1 MKTFNLSPSIGHTLP
16 NDAMPDVQRTRAST
30 DSPRDAPRSRREV
43 PSALQGLS
51 HFRGRATHAPL
62 DSMAAAGVSLPPGQ
76 PNRAPRLM
84 RLNARISEHSGDA
97 RPQTVHPGS
106 CGPTPSAPAA
116 SAEPRRKNTGT
127 GALSGLSCLAAPWKA
142 LGFGRK
148 PKAEAS
154 VPAAPENLSDW
165 TCIGRKPAGTAAG
178 ALYVDTHGQKWL
190 VKGYGHD
197 DQAKSEVL
205 ASHLLRAAG
214 APAADLK
221 LVNLGQSHKGG
232 LGVASRWMDDAQPFN
247 ARNPAH
253 IKNMQQ
259 SFAAHAWLANWDSVG
274 LTHDNVLIHNGQA
287 VHIDPGG
294 ALEFRA
300 MGGRKG
306 DAFGNKVGELASM
319 RDPNMN
325 PASATVYGGMSPQ
338 DIASSAKPVLKLS
351 SPAIR
356 RLVERHGPGDPK
368 QREALAAK
376 LIKRQGDILAWCASA
391 ERPIR
396 DTKPSLQ
403 GLAKKFPA
411 KKIKPGD
418 KHTPKIAGFLELGTP
433 GQRIQVPILPRE
445 RARHD
450 TQAYAAQSVAGMA
463 KLTPAQR
470 EAVYS
475 YAHLGYSSINASLR
489 AGKPSDT
496 AKHLDAAIRKAGGE
510 IPAGTLLS
518 RKIAVSGAAKEQL
531 LNATGKILQ
540 EPAIM
545 STSTNPDMYTGNV
558 HLKLTVGEGVKG
570 LFVGWGSE
578 PGNGSISRMPGESEL
593 VLPAN
598 TRLYVQK
605 VTTAPSTRG
614 RGDADGFGSESDL
627 THIVHAVILPAH

>member
-1 MKTFNLSPSIGHTLP
+1 MTTFRLSASIERTLP
-16 NDAMPDVQRTRAST
+16 NDAMPDVRRAPPA
-30 DSPRDAPRSRREV
+30 SPNSRPDAPRGRREV

-51 HFRGRATHAPL
+51 HFKGRAAQAPL
-62 DSMAAAGVSLPPGQ
+62 GAMGP
-76 PNRAPRLM
+76 
-84 RLNARISEHSGDA
+84 GDA
-97 RPQTVHPGS
+97 RPRTTRPG
-106 CGPTPSAPAA
+106 GVTPPPSSPPA
-116 SAEPRRKNTGT
+116 SAEPRRKNAGT

-154 VPAAPENLSDW
+154 APAAPENLSDW
-165 TCIGRKPAGTAAG
+165 NCVGRKPGGTAAG
-178 ALYVDTHGQKWL
+178 ALYVDTQGQKWL

-247 ARNPAH
+247 ARDPAH
-253 IKNMQQ
+253 IKSMQQ
-259 SFAAHAWLANWDSVG
+259 GFAAHAWLANWDSVG

-294 ALEFRA
+294 ALEYRA

-319 RDPNMN
+319 RDPNLN
-325 PASATVYGGMSPQ
+325 PASADVYGGMSPQ
-338 DIASSAKPVLKLS
+338 DIADSAKPVLKLS
-351 SPAIR
+351 NSAIR
-356 RLVERHGPGDPK
+356 QLVGRHGPGDPK

-376 LIKRQGDILAWCASA
+376 LIKRQSDIRAWCADA
-391 ERPIR
+391 RRPVR
-396 DTKPSLQ
+396 ATKPSLRDL
-403 GLAKKFPA
+403 GKKFPA
-411 KKIKPGD
+411 KKINPGA
-418 KHTPKIAGFLELGTP
+418 KYTPRVAGFLELGRP
-433 GQRIQVPILPRE
+433 GQGIQVPILPRE

-450 TQAYAAQSVAGMA
+450 TQAYGAQAVAGMA
-463 KLTPAQR
+463 KLTAAQR

-475 YAHLGYSSINASLR
+475 YAHFGYSPINSSLR
-489 AGKPSDT
+489 GGKPSDT
-496 AKHLDAAIRKAGGE
+496 AKHLDVAIRKAGGE
-510 IPAGTLLS
+510 IPVGTLLS
-518 RKIAVSGAAKEQL
+518 RKIAVSGAAKDQL
-531 LNATGKILQ
+531 LNATGKVLQ

-545 STSTNPDMYTGNV
+545 STSTSPDMYTGNV

-578 PGNGSISRMPGESEL
+578 PDNGSISRMPGESEL
-593 VLPAN
+593 ILPAN

-605 VTTAPSTRG
+605 VTTAPPTRG

-627 THIVHAVILPAH
+627 THIVHAVILPTH

>member
-1 MKTFNLSPSIGHTLP
+1 MKPSRFSPSLERTLP
-16 NDAMPDVQRTRAST
+16 NDAIPDFQRAPAS
-30 DSPRDAPRSRREV
+30 PAPRRDAPRSRREV
-43 PSALQGLS
+43 PGALQGLS
-51 HFRGRATHAPL
+51 NFSGPAG
-62 DSMAAAGVSLPPGQ
+62 AASPQGQ

-84 RLNARISEHSGDA
+84 RLNAHIPEHAGDA
-97 RPQTVHPGS
+97 RPRTVRPG
-106 CGPTPSAPAA
+106 GSAPAPSSPPV
-116 SAEPRRKNTGT
+116 SAEPRRKNAGT
-127 GALSGLSCLAAPWKA
+127 RALSGLSCLAAPWKA

-154 VPAAPENLSDW
+154 APAVPENLSDW
-165 TCIGRKPAGTAAG
+165 TCVGRKPGGTAAG

-190 VKGYGHD
+190 VKGYGNE

-232 LGVASRWMDDAQPFN
+232 LGVASRWMDDAQPFDV
-247 ARNPAH
+247 RNPAH
-253 IKNMQQ
+253 VKNMQQ
-259 SFAAHAWLANWDSVG
+259 GFVAHAWLANWDSVG

-306 DAFGNKVGELASM
+306 EAFGNKVGELASM
-319 RDPNMN
+319 RDPRMN
-325 PASATVYGGMSPQ
+325 PTSAAVYGGMSPQ
-338 DIASSAKPVLKLS
+338 DIADSAKPVLKLS
-351 SPAIR
+351 GSTIR

-368 QREALAAK
+368 QREALATK
-376 LIKRQGDILAWCASA
+376 LVKRQRDILAWCASA
-391 ERPIR
+391 KRPAR
-396 DTKPSLQ
+396 DTRPSLQ
-403 GLAKKFPA
+403 GLDKKFPA

-418 KHTPKIAGFLELGTP
+418 NHVPKVAGFLALGTP
-433 GQRIQVPILPRE
+433 GQGIQVPLLPRE
-445 RARHD
+445 RARHH
-450 TQAYAAQSVAGMA
+450 TQAYAAQTVAGMA
-463 KLTPAQR
+463 RLTAAQR
-470 EAVYS
+470 DAVYS
-475 YAHLGYSSINASLR
+475 YAHLGYSSINNSLR

-496 AKHLDAAIRKAGGE
+496 ARDLDAAIRKAGGQ

-518 RKIAVSGAAKEQL
+518 RKIAVNGAAKDQL
-531 LNATGKILQ
+531 LNAAGKVLQ

-570 LFVGWGSE
+570 LFVGWGSA
-578 PGNGSISRMPGESEL
+578 PNDGSISRMPGESEL
-593 VLPAN
+593 ILPAN

-605 VTTAPSTRG
+605 VTTTPSTPG

-627 THIVHAVILPAH
+627 THIVHAVILPTH

>member
-1 MKTFNLSPSIGHTLP
+1 MKTSHPSPSIRHTLA
-16 NDAMPDVQRTRAST
+16 NDALPDSRRAAASS
-30 DSPRDAPRSRREV
+30 DSRRDAPRSRREV

-51 HFRGRATHAPL
+51 HFRGHAAQAPVG
-62 DSMAAAGVSLPPGQ
+62 SMGPAGASSPQGQ
-76 PNRAPRLM
+76 PDRAPRLA
-84 RLNARISEHSGDA
+84 RLNARIPEHSDDA
-97 RPQTVHPGS
+97 RPRTVRPGGS
-106 CGPTPSAPAA
+106 TPGPSAPPA
-116 SAEPRRKNTGT
+116 SAEARRKNAGT

-154 VPAAPENLSDW
+154 APAAPENLSDW
-165 TCIGRKPAGTAAG
+165 TCIGRKPGGTAAG
-178 ALYVDTHGQKWL
+178 ALYVDTDGQKWL

-197 DQAKSEVL
+197 EQARSEVL

-232 LGVASRWMDDAQPFN
+232 LGVASRWLDDAQPFN

-253 IKNMQQ
+253 VKNMQQ
-259 SFAAHAWLANWDSVG
+259 GFAAHAWLANWDSVG

-325 PASATVYGGMSPQ
+325 PASAAVYGGMSQQ
-338 DIASSAKPVLKLS
+338 DIADSAKPVLKLS
-351 SPAIR
+351 GSAIR

-368 QREALAAK
+368 QREALATK
-376 LIKRQGDILAWCASA
+376 LIKRQSDILAWCASA
-391 ERPIR
+391 KRPVR

-403 GLAKKFPA
+403 SLDKKFPA
-411 KKIKPGD
+411 KKIKPDD
-418 KHTPKIAGFLELGTP
+418 KYAPKIAGFLALGTP
-433 GQRIQVPILPRE
+433 GQGIPVPVLPRE
-445 RARHD
+445 HTRHD
-450 TQAYAAQSVAGMA
+450 TQAYAAHTVAGMK
-463 KLTPAQR
+463 KLTTAQR

-475 YAHLGYSSINASLR
+475 YTHLGYSRINASLR
-489 AGKPSDT
+489 TGKPSDT
-496 AKHLDAAIRKAGGE
+496 ARHLDTAIRKAGGE

-518 RKIAVSGAAKEQL
+518 RKIAVSGAAKDQL
-531 LNATGKILQ
+531 LNATGKVLQ

-558 HLKLTVGEGVKG
+558 HLKLTVGAGVKG

-578 PGNGSISRMPGESEL
+578 PDNGSISRMPGESEL
-593 VLPAN
+593 ILPAN

-605 VTTAPSTRG
+605 VTTAPSSRG
-614 RGDADGFGSESDL
+614 GDADGFGNESDL
-627 THIVHAVILPAH
+627 THIVHAVILPTH

>member
-1 MKTFNLSPSIGHTLP
+1 M
-16 NDAMPDVQRTRAST
+16 
-30 DSPRDAPRSRREV
+30 
-43 PSALQGLS
+43 
-51 HFRGRATHAPL
+51 
-62 DSMAAAGVSLPPGQ
+62 
-76 PNRAPRLM
+76 
-84 RLNARISEHSGDA
+84 
-97 RPQTVHPGS
+97 
-106 CGPTPSAPAA
+106 
-116 SAEPRRKNTGT
+116 
-127 GALSGLSCLAAPWKA
+127 
-142 LGFGRK
+142 GFGRK
-148 PKAEAS
+148 SKASAS
-154 VPAAPENLSDW
+154 ATAAPENLSDW
-165 TCIGRKPAGTAAG
+165 TCVGTKPGGTAAG

-253 IKNMQQ
+253 VKNMQQ
-259 SFAAHAWLANWDSVG
+259 GFAAHAWLANWDSVG
-274 LTHDNVLIHNGQA
+274 LTHDNVLMHNGQA

-300 MGGRKG
+300 MGGLKG
-306 DAFGNKVGELASM
+306 GAFGNKVGELASM

-325 PASATVYGGMSPQ
+325 PASAAVYGGMSPQ
-338 DIASSAKPVLKLS
+338 DIANSAKPVLQLS
-351 SPAIR
+351 NSAIR
-356 RLVERHGPGDPK
+356 QLVERHGPGDPK
-368 QREALAAK
+368 QREALATK
-376 LIKRQGDILAWCASA
+376 LIKRQGDIRAWCADA
-391 ERPIR
+391 QRPVR
-396 DTKPSLQ
+396 NTKPSLQ
-403 GLAKKFPA
+403 GLEKKFPA

-418 KHTPKIAGFLELGTP
+418 KYAPRVAGFLELGTP
-433 GQRIQVPILPRE
+433 GQGIEVPILPRE

-450 TQAYAAQSVAGMA
+450 TQAYAAQAVAGMA

-475 YAHLGYSSINASLR
+475 YAHLGYSAINSSLR

-496 AKHLDAAIRKAGGE
+496 ARHLDAALRKAGTE

-518 RKIAVSGAAKEQL
+518 RKINVSGAAKDQL
-531 LNATGKILQ
+531 LNAAGKVLQ

-578 PGNGSISRMPGESEL
+578 PDNGSISRMPGESEL
-593 VLPAN
+593 ILPPNA
-598 TRLYVQK
+598 RLYVHK
-605 VTTAPSTRG
+605 VTAAPPARG

-627 THIVHAVILPAH
+627 THIVHAVILPTH

>member
-1 MKTFNLSPSIGHTLP
+1 MKTPYPSLSIGRTSP
-16 NDAMPDVQRTRAST
+16 ADAIPDFQRTHAAPDVR
-30 DSPRDAPRSRREV
+30 RDAPRSRREV
-43 PSALQGLS
+43 PGALQGLS
-51 HFRGRATHAPL
+51 HFKGP
-62 DSMAAAGVSLPPGQ
+62 AGASSPQGQ
-76 PNRAPRLM
+76 PDRAPRLM
-84 RLNARISEHSGDA
+84 RLNARLPDHVGDTHPRTV
-97 RPQTVHPGS
+97 RPGGS
-106 CGPTPSAPAA
+106 APAPSAPPV
-116 SAEPRRKNTGT
+116 SAGPGRKSDRT

-148 PKAEAS
+148 PRAEAS
-154 VPAAPENLSDW
+154 APAAPEHLSDW
-165 TCIGRKPAGTAAG
+165 TCIGRKPGGTAAG

-190 VKGYGHD
+190 VKGYGNE
-197 DQAKSEVL
+197 DQARSEVL

-232 LGVASRWMDDAQPFN
+232 LGVASRWMDDARPFN

-253 IKNMQQ
+253 VKNMQQ
-259 SFAAHAWLANWDSVG
+259 GFVAHAWLANWDSVG

-306 DAFGNKVGELASM
+306 NAFGTKVGELASM

-325 PASATVYGGMSPQ
+325 PASAAVYGGMHPK
-338 DIASSAKPVLKLS
+338 DIADSAKPVLKLS
-351 SPAIR
+351 SSTIR

-376 LIKRQGDILAWCASA
+376 LIKRQGDILAWCAGA
-391 ERPIR
+391 KRPVR
-396 DTKPSLQ
+396 DTTPTLR
-403 GLAKKFPA
+403 GLDKKFPA
-411 KKIKPGD
+411 KKINPGD
-418 KHTPKIAGFLELGTP
+418 KNTPKIAGFVALGTP
-433 GQRIQVPILPRE
+433 GPGIQVPILPRE
-445 RARHD
+445 RARHE
-450 TQAYAAQSVAGMA
+450 TQAYAAHTVAGMA
-463 KLTPAQR
+463 RLTAAQR

-475 YAHLGYSSINASLR
+475 YAHLGYSPINASLR

-496 AKHLDAAIRKAGGE
+496 ARQLDAAIRKAGGE

-518 RKIAVSGAAKEQL
+518 RKIAIHGAAKDQL
-531 LNATGKILQ
+531 LNATGKVLQ

-570 LFVGWGSE
+570 LFVGWGSA
-578 PGNGSISRMPGESEL
+578 PDNGSISRMPGESEL
-593 VLPAN
+593 ILPAN
-598 TRLYVQK
+598 TRLYVHK

-614 RGDADGFGSESDL
+614 RGDADGFGNESDL
-627 THIVHAVILPAH
+627 THIVHAVILPTH

>member
-1 MKTFNLSPSIGHTLP
+1 
-16 NDAMPDVQRTRAST
+16 MPDSRRAVALP
-30 DSPRDAPRSRREV
+30 DARRDAPRSRREV
-43 PSALQGLS
+43 PGALQGLS
-51 HFRGRATHAPL
+51 HFRGHAAQAPVG
-62 DSMAAAGVSLPPGQ
+62 SMGPAGASSPQGQ
-76 PNRAPRLM
+76 PDRAPRLA
-84 RLNARISEHSGDA
+84 RLNARIPEHPGDA
-97 RPQTVHPGS
+97 RPQPARPGGS
-106 CGPTPSAPAA
+106 TPAPSTTST
-116 SAEPRRKNTGT
+116 SAELRRKNAGT

-142 LGFGRK
+142 LGIGRK
-148 PKAEAS
+148 PKTEAS
-154 VPAAPENLSDW
+154 AAAAPENLSDW
-165 TCIGRKPAGTAAG
+165 TCIGRKPGGTAAG

-197 DQAKSEVL
+197 DQARSEVL

-232 LGVASRWMDDAQPFN
+232 LGVASRWINDAQPFDT
-247 ARNPAH
+247 RNPAH
-253 IKNMQQ
+253 IKSMQQ
-259 SFAAHAWLANWDSVG
+259 GFAAHAWLANWDPVG
-274 LTHDNVLIHNGQA
+274 LAHDNVLIQNGQA

-306 DAFGNKVGELASM
+306 DAFGNQVGELSSM
-319 RDPNMN
+319 RDANLN
-325 PASATVYGGMSPQ
+325 PASAAVYGGMSPQ
-338 DIASSAKPVLKLS
+338 DIADSAKPVLKLS
-351 SPAIR
+351 GSAIR

-368 QREALAAK
+368 QREALATK
-376 LIKRQGDILAWCASA
+376 LIKRQRDIQAWCASA
-391 ERPIR
+391 KRPVR

-403 GLAKKFPA
+403 VLDKKFPA
-411 KKIKPGD
+411 KKINPGD
-418 KHTPKIAGFLELGTP
+418 KHAPKVAGFLALGTP
-433 GQRIQVPILPRE
+433 GRGIQVPVLPRE

-450 TQAYAAQSVAGMA
+450 TQAYATRTLAGME
-463 KLTPAQR
+463 KLTAAQR

-475 YAHLGYSSINASLR
+475 YAHLGYSQINASLR

-496 AKHLDAAIRKAGGE
+496 ARHLDSAIRKAGGE

-518 RKIAVSGAAKEQL
+518 RKIAVSGAAKDQL
-531 LNATGKILQ
+531 LNAAGKVLQ

-578 PGNGSISRMPGESEL
+578 PDNGSISRMPGESEL
-593 VLPAN
+593 ILPAN
-598 TRLYVQK
+598 TRLYVHN

-614 RGDADGFGSESDL
+614 RGDADGFGNDSNL
-627 THIVHAVILPAH
+627 THIVHAVILPTH